1 MISKEEY
8 ENAKKIVKEFEENQ
22 IEIDLKLLIKVREG
36 VLLDDS
42 TQSDIVNIMLKGIIK
57 ELDIRAIALP
67 SDIQLESFA
76 VYSKEEQL

>member
-22 IEIDLKLLIKVREG
+22 IEIDLKLLIKVRKG
-36 VLLDDS
+36 VSLDDN
-42 TQSDIVNIMLKGIIK
+42 THSDVVNIILKGIIK
-57 ELDIRAIALP
+57 ELDLKAVALP

-76 VYSKEEQL
+76 VYSKEE